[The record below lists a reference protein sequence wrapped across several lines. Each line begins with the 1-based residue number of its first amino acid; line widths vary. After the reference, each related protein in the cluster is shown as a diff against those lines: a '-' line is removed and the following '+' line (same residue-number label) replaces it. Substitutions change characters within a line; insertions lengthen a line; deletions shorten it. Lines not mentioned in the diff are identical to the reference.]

1 MEEKR
6 KQNSSPRSQL
16 STFMIEE
23 LEMALD
29 KEPMKGKKKEILDI
43 LENHNKLSSIE
54 EYDEIV
60 PFLMHAYSNCD
71 LEMIKILLS
80 ETVENKSKELKFKL
94 DEKNKTALLLQIN
107 DEVEEII
114 IPRVFQHESSNYL
127 ITGIMNFGKN
137 VKTIKFVED

>member
-43 LENHNKLSSIE
+43 LE
-54 EYDEIV
+54 
-60 PFLMHAYSNCD
+60 
-71 LEMIKILLS
+71 
-80 ETVENKSKELKFKL
+80 
-94 DEKNKTALLLQIN
+94 
-107 DEVEEII
+107 II
-114 IPRVFQHESSNYL
+114 INLVQQKNMMKL
-127 ITGIMNFGKN
+127 IPF
-137 VKTIKFVED
+137 